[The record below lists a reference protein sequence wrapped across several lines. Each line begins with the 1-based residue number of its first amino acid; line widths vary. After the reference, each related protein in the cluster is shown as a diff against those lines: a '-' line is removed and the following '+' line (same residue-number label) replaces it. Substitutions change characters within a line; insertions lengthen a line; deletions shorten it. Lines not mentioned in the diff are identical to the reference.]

1 MAESRE
7 EVSKDEG
14 ELVETIERQRRGTGG
29 GFGQCKQGDGSDE
42 DRPDQVTGSLRFG
55 GEGEKLLRVGGEG
68 RGISELGDEVVVV
81 RVEPFRHLQRSAL
94 RCSASESEVVLE
106 AAGRVRVGAV
116 TRGRGD
122 ESDGQGCVED
132 MIVVAVG
139 GGDRVVLAQSQLGQA
154 VVGVDAQGV
163 HGSGEIRD
171 IDAAGPIGFQG
182 LLLFAAGA
190 DAWVAGDGGGREW
203 GGHAWFSFVVA

>member
-1 MAESRE
+1 MLE
-7 EVSKDEG
+7 
-14 ELVETIERQRRGTGG
+14 GG
-29 GFGQCKQGDGSDE
+29 GS
-42 DRPDQVTGSLRFG
+42 
-55 GEGEKLLRVGGEG
+55 
-68 RGISELGDEVVVV
+68 V
-81 RVEPFRHLQRSAL
+81 RVA
-94 RCSASESEVVLE
+94 AVV
-106 AAGRVRVGAV
+106 AGG
-116 TRGRGD
+116 GD

-190 DAWVAGDGGGREW
+190 DARVAGDGGGREW